1 MKKINWDD
9 FLDTVVGKL
18 LVIVGIVTVIGLTF
32 YELIT

>member
-1 MKKINWDD
+1 MKKIDW

-18 LVIVGIVTVIGLTF
+18 LVVIGIITVVGLIF